1 MASQVVRQ
9 SRAGLKSGWMPD
21 SSQALRIGD
30 RAPEFTLAAANR
42 SEVYSLPQVLARGPV
57 ILEFLRG
64 TW

>member
-1 MASQVVRQ
+1 
-9 SRAGLKSGWMPD
+9 MPG
-21 SSQALRIGD
+21 SSHTLRIGD

-42 SEVYSLPQVLARGPV
+42 SETYSLPQVLARGPV